1 MRSRIFAFAG
11 LALLQLAFQQPAAAH
26 AVLVESTPAVSATV
40 NPGRIEARLRYNSRI
55 DRVRSRL
62 TLTRANDVTEIVPI
76 IDAGEPDVIS
86 GLLNDLAPGR
96 HMLRWQVLAID
107 GHITRGSIPFTVRKS
122 AE

>member
-1 MRSRIFAFAG
+1 MLARFFAFAG
-11 LALLQLAFQQPAAAH
+11 FALLLCAGPNPAAAH

-40 NPGRIEARLRYNSRI
+40 NPGRIEARLHYNSRI

-76 IDAGEPDVIS
+76 LDAGEPDVIK
-86 GLLNDLAPGR
+86 GVLNDLAPGR
-96 HMLRWQVLAID
+96 YMLRWQVLAID

-122 AE
+122 TE